1 MAGELVR
8 IVVKKEVLKYCD
20 CLIQSFRPDLGVF
33 GKNLCTV
40 GDFFW
45 YLPRNFPKLLVDIG
59 KEKPTLLLL
68 GARL

>member
-1 MAGELVR
+1 M
-8 IVVKKEVLKYCD
+8 
-20 CLIQSFRPDLGVF
+20 F

-59 KEKPTLLLL
+59 KEKPTVVVVV
-68 GARL
+68 GRTIVT

>member
-1 MAGELVR
+1 M
-8 IVVKKEVLKYCD
+8 
-20 CLIQSFRPDLGVF
+20 F

-59 KEKPTLLLL
+59 KEKPTVVVVLV
-68 GARL
+68 GRTIVT